1 VRCYG
6 FHEKYRNIGAVGAE
20 TAFGPARWARLA
32 VALVNTAPG
41 QRHGDTLSV
50 PGDLRAILLAHD
62 EPEPVTIDDRDLA
75 DARAA
80 RAELAAVF
88 LADDPAELAARLN
101 RLLARTARPRLAA
114 HDGAPLH
121 LHLDAPGSSWGQWLA
136 ATGAMA
142 LALLVAEHGTSVLGQ
157 CAAPGCH
164 HAVIR
169 VGRGPA
175 RRYCDSRCA
184 ARRRVAARRA
194 RARST

>member
-1 VRCYG
+1 MRYG
-6 FHEKYRNIGAVGAE
+6 FHVKNRNMDAVGAKP
-20 TAFGPARWARLA
+20 TFGPARWARLA

-41 QRHGDTLSV
+41 ERHGDTLSA
-50 PGDLRAILLAHD
+50 PGDLRAILLAHE

-75 DARAA
+75 DAREA

-88 LADDPAELAARLN
+88 AAEDPAELAARLN
-101 RLLARTARPRLAA
+101 SLLARTARPRLAA
-114 HDGAPLH
+114 HDGVPLH
-121 LHLDAPGSSWGQWLA
+121 LHLDPPGSSWGQWLA
-136 ATGAMA
+136 ASGAMA
-142 LALLVAEHGTSVLGQ
+142 LALLIAEHGTGVLGH

-169 VGRGPA
+169 MGRGPA

-184 ARRRVAARRA
+184 ARRRVAAHRA